1 MLLTTGCSNNKR
13 CDFMVDS
20 QYPVLNQLFQYGNS
34 LREEAF
40 NFIVGETLK
49 FGLGVLNK
57 SEVDLIFFSAVMK
70 YSSIEDK
77 SDYNLSLLL
86 KITPSRV
93 RVLKEKYSVKF
104 QEINEKEMIDKF
116 FEMCAHAKTA
126 GKYIDIPVYD
136 VAIKNLLENK
146 LEEHNIVLHSQLN
159 SKIFRL
165 RAEDLIAITVALMS
179 SYNNKNS
186 DETEKEL
193 LGYIKN
199 NKSEYKDV
207 IKDINE
213 VNSFKDFLER
223 IKSMPI
229 SEVVKVASSFVAIS
243 TAVAQFA

>member
-1 MLLTTGCSNNKR
+1 
-13 CDFMVDS
+13 
-20 QYPVLNQLFQYGNS
+20 
-34 LREEAF
+34 
-40 NFIVGETLK
+40 
-49 FGLGVLNK
+49 
-57 SEVDLIFFSAVMK
+57 
-70 YSSIEDK
+70 
-77 SDYNLSLLL
+77 
-86 KITPSRV
+86 
-93 RVLKEKYSVKF
+93 
-104 QEINEKEMIDKF
+104 MIDKF

>member
-1 MLLTTGCSNNKR
+1 MENQEYPIFDLLFPL
-13 CDFMVDS
+13 D
-20 QYPVLNQLFQYGNS
+20 NQE
-34 LREEAF
+34 RENAF
-40 NFIVGETLK
+40 RFIIGETMK
-49 FGLGVLNK
+49 SGLGVMNK
-57 SEVDLIFFSAVMK
+57 SEIDLIFFTAVLR
-70 YSSIEDK
+70 YSKIKDK
-77 SDYNLSLLL
+77 SDYGLAMLLN
-86 KITPSRV
+86 ITPQRI
-93 RVLKEKYSVKF
+93 RNFKEKYSVKF